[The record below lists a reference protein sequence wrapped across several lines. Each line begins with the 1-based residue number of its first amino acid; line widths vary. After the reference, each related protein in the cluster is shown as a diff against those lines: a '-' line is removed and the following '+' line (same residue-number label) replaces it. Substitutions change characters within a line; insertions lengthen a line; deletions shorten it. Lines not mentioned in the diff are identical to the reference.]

1 MGQWP
6 SYCIAAFFLSRF
18 FFISKI
24 CLVFSNHLKQ
34 LIMKGNQSNYQ
45 GFLLHIMLVLQF
57 IREIVTIVKTWYKY
71 LNCMYFFCKKEIHL
85 LRTIG
90 LLLSY
95 RSILYNTNIC
105 TLLVM
110 IIYTDS
116 AILYFFSSNRS
127 LENGLVMPPC
137 WFHVHKWAVQ

>member
-1 MGQWP
+1 M
-6 SYCIAAFFLSRF
+6 
-18 FFISKI
+18 
-24 CLVFSNHLKQ
+24 VFSSHVKYL
-34 LIMKGNQSNYQ
+34 GNQSNYQ

-116 AILYFFSSNRS
+116 VILYFFSSNRS

-137 WFHVHKWAVQ
+137 WFHVHKWAV